1 MTADQIKNTIKTALI
16 NDLGQALQQLEK
28 VIKPN
33 SSKKNDLIMQQAR
46 FNETRRNVMN
56 GMLASNNAQMTY
68 SHIRN
73 ALLYLIDNLEGDD
86 LLEGVT
92 LEAEK
97 QKVTTENSLSNN
109 PVKQETVPPLSGPL
123 KFFISYARE
132 DEAFIQAMKDELIVL
147 QRMKKIEI
155 WDDSRLIVGDEW
167 DKEIK
172 QQLTTADIIC
182 LMVSKDFIKSDYI
195 WSTEMEQAIKRHQA
209 GEAVIV
215 PILLK
220 KVAGFSR
227 LPFAKISA
235 LPRGLKP
242 ISDWDHQEDA
252 WYEVEGEISKL
263 ITKLEE
269 SRGIT

>member
-1 MTADQIKNTIKTALI
+1 MTADQIKNTIKTTLVK
-16 NDLGQALQQLEK
+16 DLEQALQYLEK
-28 VIKPN
+28 VIKPS

-46 FNETRRNVMN
+46 YNETKRNVMN
-56 GMLASNNAQMTY
+56 GMLPSNNAQMTY
-68 SHIRN
+68 AHIRN
-73 ALLYLIDNLEGDD
+73 ALLYLIDNLEADD
-86 LLEGVT
+86 LVEN
-92 LEAEK
+92 AELPE
-97 QKVTTENSLSNN
+97 ENQNN
-109 PVKQETVPPLSGPL
+109 ANGNNKATSRVVRSGPL

-132 DEAFIQAMKDELIVL
+132 DEAFITAMKDELIVL
-147 QRMKKIEI
+147 QRMRKIEI
-155 WDDSRLIVGDEW
+155 WDDSRLVVGDEW

-172 QQLTTADIIC
+172 HQLTTADIIC

-195 WSTEMEQAIKRHQA
+195 WSTEMEQAIQRHNA

-220 KVAGFSR
+220 KVAGFNR

-235 LPRGLKP
+235 LPRGLNP
-242 ISDWDHQEDA
+242 ISEWEQQEDA

-269 SRGIT
+269 KRGLA